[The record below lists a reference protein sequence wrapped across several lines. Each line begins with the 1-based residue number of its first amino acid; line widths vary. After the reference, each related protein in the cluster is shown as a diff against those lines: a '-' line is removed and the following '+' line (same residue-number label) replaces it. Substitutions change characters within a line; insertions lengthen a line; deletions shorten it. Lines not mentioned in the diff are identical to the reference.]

1 MSDTNTTKAA
11 DGIELDSRQI
21 SSSWVGAG
29 LLPGEA
35 AGSRYQN
42 NTGRDYDLVSRGV
55 TGTAWRAASINAT
68 VVSQQTLRLFRV
80 TGTGTGK
87 GRKIRDR
94 KKLKWITNEY
104 PTKALVGKAA
114 MYASRAGDEIEE
126 VISHPVLDLLQNPDP
141 VYTGPLWMWLIAFF
155 KEVAGR
161 AYLYVG
167 ERGENGPASAYILPS
182 EYAWPMLSDTG
193 LITGYFYGRNRA
205 SPMRIAAEEVIYL
218 RQHGS
223 PIHPAGGVSWLSSV
237 IPETDMEGAALQAEA
252 ARWMNGG
259 MPGMVLRASPNTT
272 DSQMKQIYNHLAQQT
287 RGVNKA
293 GGVLL
298 LRDTEVVQYGTKPHE
313 MQYVEGITTTEKRIY
328 DAAGIPEPIYRLNSA
343 NLASATVANA
353 QYMRYTIAPRL
364 AVLAAELTE
373 LLLPHFGIEPG
384 TMWFCFDNPTQDDQI
399 QMASELRAAEM
410 QGLITPNEY
419 RKVMDLEALPEEA
432 NALRYRQTEA
442 PAPAGIGIFGP
453 GPMPAPAKA
462 SEMPSADMG
471 SMDVEA
477 PASVDQEPEAPA
489 SVDLEPPAEAPA
501 SVDMEPEEMA
511 KGIKASD
518 GYAPN
523 KAMMAEAERGL
534 AWRREYGR
542 GGTEVG
548 VARARDIANG
558 KNLSEETVYRMASYF
573 ARHAVDKQ
581 GTGWSPG
588 DDGYPSAGRIAWALW
603 GGDPGRKW
611 ADGIIAKL
619 EADTSKTYTPTQRKA
634 APWSSQ
640 HGTESAQAAHGA
652 RGARSGSGGDGGGGA
667 HRDEVP
673 GPHAK
678 HAGAHHV
685 CGVACG
691 VAPTAN
697 HPKLKTWKAKGA
709 ATIWDEETGT
719 PVNAAGAYRTF
730 TRKLTD
736 WYTGAVPSMIND
748 VGAVQSPSNEA
759 LAQLTKISEAFVEE
773 VLAAGAMQG
782 LARLGLPDSETFNTG
797 NEIAMAYVRN
807 RGLELAT
814 TIPETLK
821 GHVAVAIEKQ
831 LAAGTSAAD
840 LRDAIKDVAPDL
852 TEWQAVRVARTET
865 ATAFCEGQ
873 RQAWAERGVEKK
885 QWLVAGG
892 PCPICDAIVTKYPN
906 EIPIGE
912 AFVVDGFI
920 GQSPA
925 AHPNCRCD
933 LAPGVE
939 YEND

>member
-1 MSDTNTTKAA
+1 MSDTNTKAA

-21 SSSWVGAG
+21 SSAWVGAG

-35 AGSRYQN
+35 AGSRFQN

-68 VVSQQTLRLFRV
+68 VVSGQTLRLYRA
-80 TGTGTGK
+80 TNGTSSSG

-94 KKLKWITNEY
+94 KKLKWITNEGS
-104 PTKALVGKAA
+104 TKALVGKAA
-114 MYASRAGDEIEE
+114 MYAGRANGDVEE
-126 VISHPVLDLLQNPDP
+126 VLDHPVLDLLQNPDP

-167 ERGENGPASAYILPS
+167 ERGENGPSSAYILPS

-205 SPMRIAAEEVIYL
+205 APMRIAAEEVIYL

-364 AVLAAELTE
+364 AVLAAEFTE
-373 LLLPHFGIEPG
+373 LLLPHFGVEPG

-399 QMASELRAAEM
+399 QMASELRAAEL

-419 RKVMDLEALPEEA
+419 RQVMDLEALPDEA
-432 NALRYRQTEA
+432 NTLRYRQTEA
-442 PAPAGIGIFGP
+442 PAPAGGLGIFGP
-453 GPMPAPAKA
+453 SMAPAKA
-462 SEMPSADMG
+462 SEMPSTDMG

-477 PASVDQEPEAPA
+477 PSVDQEPEAPA
-489 SVDLEPPAEAPA
+489 SVDVEPPAEAPA

-511 KGIKASD
+511 KGVKAAS
-518 GYAPN
+518 YAPT

-534 AWRREYGR
+534 AWRAEYGR
-542 GGTEVG
+542 GGTAVG

-558 KNLSEETVYRMASYF
+558 KNLSEETVYRMVSYF
-573 ARHAVDKQ
+573 ARHEVDKQ
-581 GTGWSPG
+581 GQGWSPG
-588 DDGYPSAGRIAWALW
+588 EDGYPSAGRIAWALW
-603 GGDPGRKW
+603 GGDPGQTW
-611 ADGIIAKL
+611 ANAIVDKL
-619 EADTSKTYTPTQRKA
+619 DAESEKA
-634 APWSSQ
+634 GYVPAHHKGTPWSSQ
-640 HGTESAQAAHGA
+640 HGTKRTTAQDGGGDP
-652 RGARSGSGGDGGGGA
+652 RGGDAGDGGRG
-667 HRDEVP
+667 HVPDEVP
-673 GPHAK
+673 GPLTKDA
-678 HAGAHHV
+678 AAHHGS
-685 CGVACG
+685 CVAHEM
-691 VAPTAN
+691 APGPN
-697 HPKLKTWKAKGA
+697 HPKLKTWRAKAS
-709 ATIWDEETGT
+709 ATVWDEEAGV
-719 PVNAAGAYRTF
+719 PVNGARAYRSF
-730 TRKLTD
+730 TNKLTA
-736 WYTGAVPSMIND
+736 WYESAVPSMIND
-748 VGAVQSPSNEA
+748 VGAVQAPSKEA

-782 LARLGLPDSETFNTG
+782 LARLGLPGSETFNTG
-797 NEIAMAYVRN
+797 NEVAMAYIRN
-807 RGLELAT
+807 RGLALAT
-814 TIPETLK
+814 DIPETLK
-821 GHVAVAIEKQ
+821 GHVAVAIEKE
-831 LAAGTSAAD
+831 LAKGTSTAD
-840 LRDAIKDVAPDL
+840 LRDAIKEAAPDL

-865 ATAFCEGQ
+865 ANAFCEGQ

-892 PCPICDAIVTKYPN
+892 PCPICSAIADKYPG

-912 AFVVDGFI
+912 MFSVDGYT
-920 GQSPA
+920 GQGPA

-933 LAPGVE
+933 LAPGLE